1 MRRRLIP
8 LVGLVLFG
16 GLNSIQAQTPNP
28 AASRPPVPPSG
39 AAEIR
44 GTVVDA
50 ETNAAIVA
58 ATVTVRTKT
67 DSALVTGAIASDA
80 GAFRIQGLRP
90 GTYYLRVTS
99 IGYNPRTTTDFTIA
113 EGSPSNVGAIKLTRF
128 AVTLQSIEVT
138 VDPPAVVIEPDRNS
152 YRAKDVAP
160 AASTV
165 SDVLQATP
173 SVEVDA
179 DGRVSLRGNEN
190 VAIQING
197 RPAPVRG
204 TQLAAYLRQLPA
216 SILERVEVIP
226 TPSARHDPEG
236 MAGIINLVLK
246 QNTDLGTSGGFTLQA
261 SPQQRYN
268 ASGNLG
274 DQRGKRTVFVTYGF
288 NYDKRNIVGINDR
301 ERFNALGA
309 PLSYTEQDI
318 DGEFANNGHNLNSTL
333 EFKLNNRDLLT
344 TTLNLNRRR
353 SDDEQFTAF
362 TELDSTRSVLETYV
376 RPRAAETKGFVVDH
390 SWAFRRTFEARKH
403 ELTTELRFNRADDE
417 ESTLLWRQSARAA
430 SPRTE
435 LEDDQVDALTQQG
448 TAQLDY
454 VRPLGRRTKLETGY
468 KGNGRWLDRDFV
480 VLKDSLGN
488 GSWIRSNLSN
498 AFEFNEQVHAVYGVL
513 SHGIGKFELQGGLR
527 GEYARRDFA
536 LSAQSY
542 PHNYTSL
549 FPSSVLMYK
558 LSDASQVKLAYS
570 RRIRRPGTQELNP
583 FPVFFDVHN
592 VFIGNPALNPEYT
605 DAFELSANRSG
616 RLGSIQVSPFYR
628 RTKDVMRFVVNTA
641 DTVDGREVTTVSFK
655 NLATGTTWGAD
666 MNGSLRFGQRFNA
679 FGGFN
684 IHKMV
689 TEGGSLSTL
698 TSNAVTWS
706 ARINATTQITPTT
719 TLQAFYMYRAP
730 QQYETGKFS
739 KFQMTSITLRHKL
752 QGDKSTLALRFL
764 DPFNTMKFRVEAG
777 DENVWQITQRRWGAR
792 SMYLTY
798 QYSFGQAP
806 RVRQPR
812 IEPQQ
817 QEPQQVFPQ

>member
-8 LVGLVLFG
+8 VAGFVLFG
-16 GLNSIQAQTPNP
+16 GLSSIQAQSPTQGAAGP
-28 AASRPPVPPSG
+28 ATPPSG
-39 AAEIR
+39 GAEIR

-50 ETNAAIVA
+50 ESNAAITA
-58 ATVTVRTKT
+58 ATVTVRSKA
-67 DSALVTGAIASDA
+67 DSSLVAGAIAGDN

-99 IGYNPRTTTDFTIA
+99 IGYTPRTTTDFSVA

-128 AVTLQSIEVT
+128 AVTLQSVEVT
-138 VDPPAVVIEPDRNS
+138 VDPPTVTIEPDRNT

-160 AASTV
+160 AASNA

-216 SILERVEVIP
+216 SIVERVEVIP

-261 SPQQRYN
+261 SPQERYS
-268 ASGNLG
+268 ASGNVG
-274 DQRGKRTVFVTYGF
+274 DQRGKRTVFVSYGYNF
-288 NYDKRNIVGINDR
+288 DKRNILGINDR
-301 ERFNALGA
+301 ERFTALGA

-318 DGEFANNGHNLNSTL
+318 DGEFANSGHNLNST
-333 EFKLNNRDLLT
+333 FDYKFNDRDLLT

-353 SDDEQFTAF
+353 SEDDQFTAF
-362 TELDSTRSVLETYV
+362 TEFDSTRSLLETYV
-376 RPRAAETKGFVVDH
+376 RPRAAETKGFVIDH
-390 SWAFRRTFEARKH
+390 SWVFKRTFEARKH
-403 ELTTELRFNRADDE
+403 ELSSELRFNRADDDDH
-417 ESTLLWRQSARAA
+417 TLLWRQSAREA

-435 LEDDQVDALTQQG
+435 LEDDRVDALTQQA

-454 VRPLGRRTKLETGY
+454 FRPLGERTKLETGY
-468 KGNGRWLDRDFV
+468 KGTGRFLDRDFT
-480 VLKDSLGN
+480 VLKDSLGD

-498 AFEFNEQVHAVYGVL
+498 AFEFDEQVHALYGVL

-536 LSAQSY
+536 LSAENF
-542 PHNYTSL
+542 PHDYTSL
-549 FPSSVLMYK
+549 FPSSVIMYK
-558 LSDASQVKLAYS
+558 FSDASQAKLSYS

-592 VFIGNPALNPEYT
+592 VFIGNPNLNPEYT
-605 DAFELSANRSG
+605 DAFELSFNRSG
-616 RLGSIQVSPFYR
+616 KLGSIQVSPFYR
-628 RTKDVMRFVVNTA
+628 RTKDVMRFLVNTA
-641 DTVDGREVTTVSFK
+641 DTVDGREVTTISFE
-655 NLATGTTWGAD
+655 NLATGTSWGSD

-684 IHKMV
+684 IFKMV
-689 TEGGSLSTL
+689 TEGGSLSSL
-698 TSNAVTWS
+698 SSNAVTWS

-730 QQYETGKFS
+730 QKWENSRFS
-739 KFQMTSITLRHKL
+739 KFQMTSVTLRRKL

-764 DPFNTMKFRVEAG
+764 DPFNTMKFTVEAG
-777 DENVWQITQRRWGAR
+777 DENVWQLTQRRWGAR
-792 SMYLTY
+792 SMHLTY

-806 RVRQPR
+806 RARQPR

>member
-1 MRRRLIP
+1 
-8 LVGLVLFG
+8 
-16 GLNSIQAQTPNP
+16 
-28 AASRPPVPPSG
+28 
-39 AAEIR
+39 
-44 GTVVDA
+44 VDA
-50 ETNAAIVA
+50 ESNAAIAA
-58 ATVTVRTKT
+58 ATVTVRSKA
-67 DSALVTGAIASDA
+67 DSSLVTGAIARDD

-99 IGYNPRTTTDFTIA
+99 IGYTPRTTTEFTIA

-128 AVTLQSIEVT
+128 AVTLQSVEVT
-138 VDPPAVVIEPDRNS
+138 VDPPTVTIEPDRNT
-152 YRAKDVAP
+152 YRAKDIAP
-160 AASTV
+160 AASNA

-197 RPAPVRG
+197 RPAPIRG
-204 TQLAAYLRQLPA
+204 TQLAAYLRQMPA
-216 SILERVEVIP
+216 SIVERVEVIP

-268 ASGNLG
+268 ASGNIG
-274 DQRGKRTVFVTYGF
+274 YQRGATTLFTSYGF
-288 NYDKRNIVGINDR
+288 NSDKRDIIGINDR
-301 ERFNALGA
+301 ERFNALGG

-318 DGEFANNGHNLNSTL
+318 DGEFSNGGHNLNTT
-333 EFKLNNRDLLT
+333 FDYKLNARDLLT
-344 TTLNLNRRR
+344 ATLNLNRRR
-353 SDDEQFTAF
+353 SDELQFTAF
-362 TELDSTRSVLETYV
+362 TEFDSTRSVLETYV
-376 RPRAAETKGFVVDH
+376 RPRDADTKGFVIDN
-390 SWAFRRTFEARKH
+390 SWTFKRTFEPRKH
-403 ELTTELRFNRADDE
+403 ELSTEIRFNRAKDDDH
-417 ESTLLWRQSARAA
+417 TLLWRQSAREA
-430 SPRTE
+430 SPRIE
-435 LEDDQVDALTQQG
+435 LEDDRTDALTQQA

-454 VRPLGRRTKLETGY
+454 VRTLAERTKLETGY
-468 KGNGRWLDRDFV
+468 KGNGRWLDRDFAV
-480 VLKDSLGN
+480 RKDSLGD
-488 GSWIRSNLSN
+488 GAWIRSSLSN
-498 AFEFNEQVHAVYGVL
+498 AFEFNEQVHALYGVL
-513 SHGIGKFELQGGLR
+513 SQGIGKFELQGGLR
-527 GEYARRDFA
+527 GEHARRDFA

-542 PHNYTSL
+542 PYNYTSL
-549 FPSSVLMYK
+549 FPSSVIMYK
-558 LSDASQVKLAYS
+558 LSDASQLKLSYS

-592 VFIGNPALNPEYT
+592 VFIGNPNLNPEYT
-605 DAFELSANRSG
+605 DAFELGFNRSG
-616 RLGSIQVSPFYR
+616 RLGSFQLSPFYR
-628 RTKDVMRFVVNTA
+628 RTKDVMRFIVNTA
-641 DTVDGREVTTVSFK
+641 DTVDGREVTSVSFE
-655 NLATGTTWGAD
+655 NLATGKSWGSD

-684 IHKMV
+684 IFKMV
-689 TEGGSLSTL
+689 TEGGSLSSL

-730 QQYETGKFS
+730 QKSETARFS
-739 KFQMTSITLRHKL
+739 KFQMTSVTLRRKL
-752 QGDKSTLALRFL
+752 QGDKSTLSLRFL
-764 DPFNTMKFRVEAG
+764 DPFNTMKFTVEAG
-777 DENVWQITQRRWGAR
+777 DENVWQLTQRRWGAR

-817 QEPQQVFPQ
+817 QEPQAVFPQ